1 MSVPERRAP
10 VTRPVPL
17 SVAAA
22 LTGLFALVTI
32 VLGVGSALQFHG
44 RFSAGVGIM
53 LVLYGALLGWIAY
66 AAWRQKYYVRG
77 ALLASALLNLAVAV
91 SSLSSNVP
99 LWGVITL
106 LSAVIVGCAV
116 LPSTSQALRRS
127 RGDRTDDLP
136 EV

>member
-1 MSVPERRAP
+1 MSVPERRLPIA
-10 VTRPVPL
+10 RPVPL
-17 SVAAA
+17 TVAAG

-32 VLGVGSALQFHG
+32 VLGVGSVLQFHG

-53 LVLYGALLGWIAY
+53 LLMYGALLGWIAY
-66 AAWRQKYYVRG
+66 AAWRQRFYIRG
-77 ALLASALLNLAVAV
+77 ALLASALLNLGVAV

-99 LWGVITL
+99 LWSVITL
-106 LSAVIVGCAV
+106 VSATIVVCAI
-116 LPSTSQALRRS
+116 LPSTTQALRRS

>member
-1 MSVPERRAP
+1 MSSPERRLP
-10 VTRPVPL
+10 VVRPVPL
-17 SVAAA
+17 TVAAS
-22 LTGLFALVTI
+22 LTGLFALVT
-32 VLGVGSALQFHG
+32 VALGIGSALQFHG

-53 LVLYGALLGWIAY
+53 LLLYGALLGWIAWS
-66 AAWRQKYYVRG
+66 AWRQRFYIRG
-77 ALLASALLNLAVAV
+77 ALVASALLNLGVAV

-99 LWGVITL
+99 LWGVVTV

-116 LPSTSQALRRS
+116 MPSTTQALRRA

>member
-17 SVAAA
+17 SVAAG
-22 LTGLFALVTI
+22 LTGLFALVMI
-32 VLGVGSALQFHG
+32 ALGVASALQFHG

-53 LVLYGALLGWIAY
+53 LVMYGALLGWIAY
-66 AAWRQKYYVRG
+66 AAWRQKFYVRG
-77 ALLASALLNLAVAV
+77 ALVASALLNLGVAV

-99 LWGVITL
+99 LWSLITV
-106 LSAVIVGCAV
+106 LSAVIVVCAV
-116 LPSTSQALRRS
+116 LPSTTQALRRS

>member
-1 MSVPERRAP
+1 MSVPERRLPIA
-10 VTRPVPL
+10 RPVPL
-17 SVAAA
+17 TVAAG

-32 VLGVGSALQFHG
+32 VLGVGSVLQFHG

-53 LVLYGALLGWIAY
+53 LLMYGALLGWIAY
-66 AAWRQKYYVRG
+66 AAWRQRFYIRG
-77 ALLASALLNLAVAV
+77 ALLASALLNLGVAV

-99 LWGVITL
+99 LWSVITL
-106 LSAVIVGCAV
+106 VSATIVGCAV
-116 LPSTSQALRRS
+116 LPSTTQALRRS

>member
-1 MSVPERRAP
+1 MSVSERRAP
-10 VTRPVPL
+10 VARPVPL
-17 SVAAA
+17 GVAAA

-53 LVLYGALLGWIAY
+53 LVMYGAMLGWIAY
-66 AAWRQKYYVRG
+66 AAWRQRFYIRG
-77 ALLASALLNLAVAV
+77 ALLASALLNLGVAV

-99 LWGVITL
+99 LWSLITL
-106 LSAVIVGCAV
+106 LSAVIVVCAV

-136 EV
+136 VV

>member
-17 SVAAA
+17 SVAAG
-22 LTGLFALVTI
+22 LTGLFGLVAI
-32 VLGVGSALQFHG
+32 ALGVGSALQFHG

-53 LVLYGALLGWIAY
+53 LVMYGALLAWIAY
-66 AAWRQKYYVRG
+66 AAWRQKFYVRG
-77 ALLASALLNLAVAV
+77 ALLASALLNLGVAV

-99 LWGVITL
+99 LWGLITV
-106 LSAVIVGCAV
+106 LSAVIVVCAV
-116 LPSTSQALRRS
+116 LPSTTQALRRS

>member
-1 MSVPERRAP
+1 
-10 VTRPVPL
+10 
-17 SVAAA
+17 
-22 LTGLFALVTI
+22 

-53 LVLYGALLGWIAY
+53 LVLYGALLGWIGY

>member
-17 SVAAA
+17 SVAAG
-22 LTGLFALVTI
+22 LTGLFALVAI
-32 VLGVGSALQFHG
+32 ALGVGSALQFHG

-53 LVLYGALLGWIAY
+53 LVMYGALLGWIAY
-66 AAWRQKYYVRG
+66 AAWRQRFYIRG
-77 ALLASALLNLAVAV
+77 ALLASALLNLGVAV

-99 LWGVITL
+99 LWSLVTVI
-106 LSAVIVGCAV
+106 SAVIVVCAV
-116 LPSTSQALRRS
+116 LPGTTQALRRS

>member
-10 VTRPVPL
+10 VARPVPL
-17 SVAAA
+17 SVAAG
-22 LTGLFALVTI
+22 LTGLFSLVTI
-32 VLGVGSALQFHG
+32 VLGIGSALQFHG

-53 LVLYGALLGWIAY
+53 LLLYGAMLGWIAY
-66 AAWRQKYYVRG
+66 AAWRQKFYIRG
-77 ALLASALLNLAVAV
+77 ALLASALLNLGVAV
-91 SSLSSNVP
+91 SSLASNVP
-99 LWGVITL
+99 LWSVITL
-106 LSAVIVGCAV
+106 ISATIVVCAI